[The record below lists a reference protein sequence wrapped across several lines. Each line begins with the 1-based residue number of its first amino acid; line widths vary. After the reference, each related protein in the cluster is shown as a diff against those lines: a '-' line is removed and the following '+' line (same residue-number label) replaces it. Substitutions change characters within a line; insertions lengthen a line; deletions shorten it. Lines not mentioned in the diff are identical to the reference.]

1 MRRILRTP
9 AECAAKN
16 GNNAIELKTLTA
28 CSTVIVP
35 RAVFILETM
44 GFYIRVTFWLRV
56 KGRLFITE
64 NCDKINELKTNSES
78 AK

>member
-16 GNNAIELKTLTA
+16 GNNAIEWKTPTA
-28 CSTVIVP
+28 CGTVIAP
-35 RAVFILETM
+35 RVVFILETM

-64 NCDKINELKTNSES
+64 NYDKMYELKTNSES
-78 AK
+78 VK